1 MYGAECDILF
11 LSGMLMTIWQEY
23 LYRPVFNGLIWI
35 YNNWTDLNF
44 GWAVVYMTIILR
56 VVLLPFTLVTERDR
70 VKNEALSKEIA
81 AVEKEFPNDQVQK
94 KLEIRKI
101 MKKRKVHPWAKI
113 LVLGVQLV
121 MLLLLY
127 QVFLRGITGE
137 KILRMLYPSVD
148 FPGVINIHFFGF
160 DLGERYGLLWPGL
173 VAIFLFIDT
182 YRDFRKKQT
191 GLQKRD
197 LTFFFLFPTFVFV
210 LLWLLPMVK
219 SLFVL
224 TSLLCSV
231 VIGGVSSIIFRPQK
245 DAGKS

>member
-1 MYGAECDILF
+1 MF
-11 LSGMLMTIWQEY
+11 MMIWQEY

-56 VVLLPFTLVTERDR
+56 LVLLPFTLVTERDR
-70 VKNEALSKEIA
+70 IKNEALSKEIA

-137 KILRMLYPSVD
+137 KILRILYPSVD
-148 FPGVINIHFFGF
+148 FPGVININFLGF
-160 DLGERYGLLWPGL
+160 DLGERYELIWPGI
-173 VAIFLFIDT
+173 VAILLFIET
-182 YRDFRKKQT
+182 YRDFRKKPT

-197 LTFFFLFPTFVFV
+197 LTYFLLFPTFVFIV
-210 LLWLLPMVK
+210 LWMLPMVK

-224 TSLLCSV
+224 TSMICSL
-231 VIGGVSSIIFRPQK
+231 VIGGISGIVFRSSK
-245 DAGKS
+245 KAAHG